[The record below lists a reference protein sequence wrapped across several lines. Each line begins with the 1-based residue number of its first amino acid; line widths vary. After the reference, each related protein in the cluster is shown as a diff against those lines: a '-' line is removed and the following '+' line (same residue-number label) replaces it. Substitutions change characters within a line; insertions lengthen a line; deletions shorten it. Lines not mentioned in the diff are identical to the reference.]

1 VGSITCPS
9 CGRSLRFRKEP
20 QVGLRLTC
28 PSCGTRLEVL
38 GTAPM
43 EIDWAFEEPIS
54 EQVPQTLEDV
64 EVDDGLAK

>member
-1 VGSITCPS
+1 VGSIPCPS
-9 CGRSLRFRKEP
+9 CGQTLRFRKDP
-20 QVGLRLTC
+20 KAGLRLTC

-38 GTAPM
+38 GTAPL
-43 EIDWAFEEPIS
+43 EIDWAFEDPIP